1 MSPMPSL
8 EQVSEKVMRMSCDEQ
23 TDIEDFFLGSRVT
36 EVILGQNST
45 FFRGI
50 LEKMPSEGLQN
61 CPRAKP
67 EGSFGGPRKKVEF

>member
-36 EVILGQNST
+36 EVILCAVY
-45 FFRGI
+45 
-50 LEKMPSEGLQN
+50 EHLQI
-61 CPRAKP
+61 
-67 EGSFGGPRKKVEF
+67 

>member
-36 EVILGQNST
+36 EVILCAVYEHLQIGVT
-45 FFRGI
+45 WYVPRYV
-50 LEKMPSEGLQN
+50 LRHKCTLPS
-61 CPRAKP
+61 
-67 EGSFGGPRKKVEF
+67 